1 VGESL
6 GDRIIVTG
14 RVIDEYVMVWS
25 DHFSTW
31 RRRTSSKKLSRICSY
46 FFVTLPPFPR
56 PLLSRATARL
66 SKYP

>member
-1 VGESL
+1 LSEIAGPLYGTTQSAKRTTISRAKPVGESL

-31 RRRTSSKKLSRICSY
+31 RAAAPRRRS
-46 FFVTLPPFPR
+46 
-56 PLLSRATARL
+56 
-66 SKYP
+66 